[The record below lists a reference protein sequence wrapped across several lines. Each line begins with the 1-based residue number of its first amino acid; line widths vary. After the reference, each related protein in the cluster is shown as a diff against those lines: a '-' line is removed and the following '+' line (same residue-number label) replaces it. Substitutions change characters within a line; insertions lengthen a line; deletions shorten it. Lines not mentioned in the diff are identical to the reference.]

1 MLFLIKRNK
10 KGEQKEK
17 VCLDNKKPLERGALR
32 YRTGLTTKTP
42 YHKIEGE
49 AENTKYQSR

>member
-17 VCLDNKKPLERGALR
+17 VCLDNKKPLERGALVNMPEIPDSS
-32 YRTGLTTKTP
+32 T
-42 YHKIEGE
+42 
-49 AENTKYQSR
+49 S